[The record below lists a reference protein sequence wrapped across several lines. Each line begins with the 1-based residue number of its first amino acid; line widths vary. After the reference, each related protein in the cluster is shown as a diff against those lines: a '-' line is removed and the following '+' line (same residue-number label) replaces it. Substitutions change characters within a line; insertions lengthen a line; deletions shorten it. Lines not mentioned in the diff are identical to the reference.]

1 MVIRAAMYMAMLA
14 SMPATVLKRV
24 PQALMEEAA

>member
-1 MVIRAAMYMAMLA
+1 MMKAAMYMATVG
-14 SMPATVLKRV
+14 SMSMTVLNRV